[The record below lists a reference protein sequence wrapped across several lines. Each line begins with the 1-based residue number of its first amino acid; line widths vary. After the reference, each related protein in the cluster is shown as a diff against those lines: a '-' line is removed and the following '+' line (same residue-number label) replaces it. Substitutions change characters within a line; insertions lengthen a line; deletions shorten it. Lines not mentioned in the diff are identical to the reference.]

1 MTTSVGPTE
10 HSDSRLVS
18 SGLSARLSHLVSS
31 RALCVCVSSDGADRG
46 EGGDGGDG
54 GGSGLDLRGPEESDE
69 LDYLPAKHN

>member
-31 RALCVCVSSDGADRG
+31 RALCVSDGADRA
-46 EGGDGGDG
+46 DGGDG

>member
-31 RALCVCVSSDGADRG
+31 RALCVCVSSDGADRAD
-46 EGGDGGDG
+46 GGDGGDG

>member
-1 MTTSVGPTE
+1 M
-10 HSDSRLVS
+10 R
-18 SGLSARLSHLVSS
+18 
-31 RALCVCVSSDGADRG
+31 CVCVSSDGADRG